1 MSRIAR
7 IAALAACLAFGTGAA
22 TAHVHTVKAGALE
35 ITHPWSRA
43 TPGGAKVAG
52 GYVAVTNNGS
62 APDTL
67 LSAVA
72 DSISGKAEIHEVSMK
87 DGVMSMKRLPA
98 GLVIPAGGTVKLKP
112 GSYHIMFLELK
123 QPLKKGDTFP
133 GSLTFQKAGKVDVNF
148 TVEATGATAPS
159 MSMPGM
165 DAPAAPVDHGGMDHM
180 HMDH

>member
-1 MSRIAR
+1 MSRITR
-7 IAALAACLAFGTGAA
+7 IAALAACLALSTGAA
-22 TAHVHTVKAGALE
+22 IAHVHTVKAGALE

-52 GYVAVTNNGS
+52 GYVGITNNGS
-62 APDTL
+62 TPDTL
-67 LSAVA
+67 LAVAA

-98 GLVIPAGGTVKLKP
+98 GLAIPAGGTVTLKP

-123 QPLKKGDTFP
+123 QPLQQGTTFP
-133 GSLTFQKAGKVDVNF
+133 GTLTFQKAGKVDVEF
-148 TVEATGATAPS
+148 SVEATGATSP
-159 MSMPGM
+159 SMPGM
-165 DAPAAPVDHGGMDHM
+165 NAPAAPEDHGGMDHM